1 MSKQNKGRIQYKP
14 IAINDFRSSEQQS
27 KTTENIFFAPHNQGV
42 VGSFPTG
49 STLLLSP
56 GSSPGLS
63 FLQDLTIFNLS
74 LLTSKIHLLFTT
86 EL

>member
-1 MSKQNKGRIQYKP
+1 MLKQNKARIQYKP
-14 IAINDFRSSEQQS
+14 ITINDFRSKKQQS

-42 VGSFPTG
+42 VGSCPTG
-49 STLLLSP
+49 STKSKSRQL
-56 GSSPGLS
+56 PGLS

-86 EL
+86 VL